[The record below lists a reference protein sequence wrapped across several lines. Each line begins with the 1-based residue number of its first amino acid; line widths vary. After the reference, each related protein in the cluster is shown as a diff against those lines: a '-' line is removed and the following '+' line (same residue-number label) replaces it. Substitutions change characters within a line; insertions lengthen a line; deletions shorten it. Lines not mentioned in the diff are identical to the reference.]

1 MMSNEKLLIDQELKI
16 INIGLNS
23 FYQDLKDLGV
33 EVVLV
38 DWHPPADGDSKM
50 IDILD
55 KLELL

>member
-16 INIGLNS
+16 INIGLDL

-33 EVVLV
+33 EVVHV
-38 DWHPPADGDSKM
+38 DWRPPADGDSKM